1 MNLTINLVGQGYKH
15 WTSAEAV
22 ELVINPLLI
31 EVVVVDLSGLSS
43 VVNSLYELVD
53 LAVLIE
59 IVPEGFSVVWVL
71 ATSETL
77 L

>member
-1 MNLTINLVGQGYKH
+1 MYFTVNLVSHGNEH
-15 WTSAEAV
+15 WTSAETI

-71 ATSETL
+71 TTCETL